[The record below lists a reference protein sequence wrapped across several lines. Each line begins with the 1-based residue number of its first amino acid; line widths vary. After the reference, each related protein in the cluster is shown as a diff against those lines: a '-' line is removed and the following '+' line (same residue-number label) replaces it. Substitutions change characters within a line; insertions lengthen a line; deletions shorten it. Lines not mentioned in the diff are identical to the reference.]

1 MKRIQM
7 ITGHYGSGKTEY
19 AVNLALRLAAEGK
32 KTVLADLDIVNP
44 YFRSYEQT
52 KRLEAAGIRV
62 IVTSC
67 GGVADIPA
75 INPWQFCPCFR
86 TELDRRPGH
95 RRRPHRAPGFW
106 LRFAPQIQGRNLT
119 FCTSSMPTGRRPG
132 M

>member
-44 YFRSYEQT
+44 YFRSYES
-52 KRLEAAGIRV
+52 RPSGWRPPV
-62 IVTSC
+62 SGSSSPPC

-75 INPWQFCPCFR
+75 INPAVLSVFQ
-86 TELDRRPGH
+86 DRAGP
-95 RRRPHRAPGFW
+95 A
-106 LRFAPQIQGRNLT
+106 
-119 FCTSSMPTGRRPG
+119 S
-132 M
+132 

>member
-1 MKRIQM
+1 MKRIQI

-52 KRLEAAGIRV
+52 QRLEAAGIRV

-75 INPWQFCPCFR
+75 INPAVLSVFQ
-86 TELDRRPGH
+86 DRSWTRRAGH
-95 RRRPHRAPGFW
+95 WRRPHRRPGPGPVCPPAPG
-106 LRFAPQIQGRNLT
+106 RGI
-119 FCTSSMPTGRRPG
+119 
-132 M
+132 

>member
-75 INPWQFCPCFR
+75 INPAVLSVFQDRSW
-86 TELDRRPGH
+86 TGVLDIGGDPIGRPGSGSLC
-95 RRRPHRAPGFW
+95 PPDSGGG
-106 LRFAPQIQGRNLT
+106 I
-119 FCTSSMPTGRRPG
+119 
-132 M
+132 

>member
-62 IVTSC
+62 IV
-67 GGVADIPA
+67 IPS
-75 INPWQFCPCFR
+75 IS
-86 TELDRRPGH
+86 
-95 RRRPHRAPGFW
+95 
-106 LRFAPQIQGRNLT
+106 
-119 FCTSSMPTGRRPG
+119 TSSTRPCSSCIG
-132 M
+132 NSSIPIPFRCAPPVVSTRTHPCVALSAMRCVLTAVQS